1 MSLCSVTLQNK
12 HIELY
17 GKYKAAKQVISSYQQ
32 ISHVLSEQLL
42 SRDRVYAGYLR
53 RMRET
58 LLRQH
63 EELVKT
69 QKMSGLPVRLP
80 YCKKTIKN
88 LLSPPKMLRKDPV
101 VISCPFYA
109 S

>member
-17 GKYKAAKQVISSYQQ
+17 DKYKAAKQVISSCQQ
-32 ISHVLSEQLL
+32 ISHVLSQQLL

-101 VISCPFYA
+101 VIDCPFYA
-109 S
+109 I